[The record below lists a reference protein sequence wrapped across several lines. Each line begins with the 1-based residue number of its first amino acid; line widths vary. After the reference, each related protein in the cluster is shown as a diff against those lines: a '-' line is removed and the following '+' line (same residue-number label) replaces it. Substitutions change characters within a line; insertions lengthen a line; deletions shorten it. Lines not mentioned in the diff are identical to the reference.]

1 MVLEARPAP
10 GIGRGSAAQTTEGA
24 AMTGSPYDPPARFG
38 EPSGPRSIP
47 PVIAGQII
55 PTDLESPVG
64 GSAHSAPS
72 GAYDP
77 VNRSYAPLGPGQPPA
92 GQSQD
97 RALQPYTPA
106 PTSPG
111 PSANVYVLQAPK
123 SVGVAFVLTFFFG
136 PFGMFYSTVAGAL
149 ILLGIGLGVSILA
162 GIIIGLITLVTFGVG
177 GLLVA
182 FAPLLGIPIWITSM
196 IWGCLAASSHN
207 DRLRAQAQ
215 QAQQMQAQQAAP
227 HGYHAGF

>member
-1 MVLEARPAP
+1 
-10 GIGRGSAAQTTEGA
+10 
-24 AMTGSPYDPPARFG
+24 MTGSPYDPPARFG
-38 EPSGPRSIP
+38 EPSRPSSVA

-64 GSAHSAPS
+64 GSAHSAHS

-77 VNRSYAPLGPGQPPA
+77 VSRSYAPLGSGQPPA
-92 GQSQD
+92 GPPQD
-97 RALQPYTPA
+97 RALQPYAPG
-106 PTSPG
+106 PTSQG
-111 PSANVYVLQAPK
+111 PPANVYVLQAPK

-162 GIIIGLITLVTFGVG
+162 GIIVGLITLVTFGVG

-215 QAQQMQAQQAAP
+215 QTQAQQAAP
-227 HGYHAGF
+227 HGYHPGF